1 MSVIDELI
9 TNRSSTDVS
18 ALVTLNK
25 KISNGTATT
34 EEVAEYAKANH
45 RGAYNYTDLNRVAKA
60 MEYLDNRLKQYGY
73 HSGYDPIV
81 IPRASV
87 LVSAPAFST
96 VTMSKGGAV
105 LTAKE
110 KQVVTPGGTSMLPKE
125 YQEVEYIESS
135 GTQYI
140 DLDFCPNLPVKI
152 EATLTQTD
160 SSGDNTLFS
169 ANGINLELNYM
180 SNQIQLGMLGGWRI
194 EGVTPPAVDTRHNL
208 SAYFSN
214 GEQWVEIDGQ
224 RVGESSATGTYD
236 TSKNLSLFYYDN
248 GSSSDKRYFDGKHE
262 EYKIYEN
269 NVLVSYLIPCY
280 IKATGE
286 AGFYDLI
293 TETFFGNDGTGEFTV
308 GPDVVYEDTIESTWY
323 FTPYE
328 KGEWTVTA
336 ALNGK
341 TESSV
346 VNITDA
352 VQYSVELD
360 LVIAR
365 LPNEYQEIEYIQSS
379 GTQYI
384 DTGVLASGASLGWE
398 IKCAW
403 LDATKGSSMLG
414 AFTWGGANG
423 GTLAYSNAGTWVY
436 QYGATTSQVE
446 YGLGTIDYKPHIFKA
461 NVVSGEFS
469 RDDET
474 LLTGCGYS
482 AIPNT
487 TVYLFASHRSG
498 ETTFWVEGKKKI
510 YYCKMYTDGAL
521 VRDFVPC
528 YIKVTGEAG
537 LYDLVSG
544 AFFGNDGTGEFAVGP
559 DVSYED
565 TTLWLYR
572 SGDECEDI
580 TGGWGTDGWTS
591 TESGWSIGASATKNA
606 DNMYIKAPGNQRYC
620 VGAMTT
626 PVDLTGYSKL
636 CMDVQTGSATWSLEL
651 LVAGSKDYNGA
662 NGFLYEDKSAATRTV
677 VTADISS
684 INQEAYIA
692 FASGGNNADRWAYI
706 YNIWLE

>member
-87 LVSAPAFST
+87 LVSAPAFSA

-105 LTAKE
+105 LTAEE
-110 KQVVTPGGTSMLPKE
+110 KQGNEGT
-125 YQEVEYIESS
+125 
-135 GTQYI
+135 
-140 DLDFCPNLPVKI
+140 
-152 EATLTQTD
+152 
-160 SSGDNTLFS
+160 
-169 ANGINLELNYM
+169 
-180 SNQIQLGMLGGWRI
+180 
-194 EGVTPPAVDTRHNL
+194 
-208 SAYFSN
+208 
-214 GEQWVEIDGQ
+214 
-224 RVGESSATGTYD
+224 
-236 TSKNLSLFYYDN
+236 
-248 GSSSDKRYFDGKHE
+248 
-262 EYKIYEN
+262 
-269 NVLVSYLIPCY
+269 
-280 IKATGE
+280 
-286 AGFYDLI
+286 
-293 TETFFGNDGTGEFTV
+293 
-308 GPDVVYEDTIESTWY
+308 STWY

-341 TESSV
+341 MESAI

-352 VQYSVELD
+352 VQYNVELD

-446 YGLGTIDYKPHIFKA
+446 YGLGTLDYNPHIFKA

-537 LYDLVSG
+537 LYDLVSET
-544 AFFGNDGTGEFAVGP
+544 FFGNDGTGEFTVGP
-559 DVSYED
+559 DVIYED
-565 TTLWLYR
+565 TMLWLYR

-591 TESGWSIGASATKNA
+591 TESGWSIGASVTKNA
-606 DNMYIKAPGNQRYC
+606 DNMYTKAPGNQRYC

-651 LVAGSKDYNGA
+651 LVTGSKDYNGA

-692 FASGGNNADRWAYI
+692 FASGGNNASRCAYI